1 MTDREKA
8 GLRGPVKLC
17 VEEKERI
24 SPRWKSSKTTEYG
37 PHGRHLTTRITN
49 SNGLEWVI
57 TKTYDVDGRVVKTAS
72 GNSGEPAA
80 ETLYTYDEA
89 GRLQEIRDADEKGN
103 LTSYRYHQQAR
114 KTEIKTVGLGVIEG
128 YRKAAMVA
136 GSSLWDV
143 PQIDMGLSSVGSIA
157 ILYDERDLPIELQI
171 LDSKERVVSRCIRT
185 YDVNGRIMEENY
197 IPENPASGRSS
208 GELDDKQFETMNE
221 ASKMVFSGRRGTGKS
236 FTYDSQGRVTE
247 VRDRNWAADTVTT
260 TGYNEHGDKSE
271 ERMTTTNNLALPIDG
286 VSEMPPVQVARGNQ

>member
-1 MTDREKA
+1 
-8 GLRGPVKLC
+8 
-17 VEEKERI
+17 
-24 SPRWKSSKTTEYG
+24 
-37 PHGRHLTTRITN
+37 
-49 SNGLEWVI
+49 
-57 TKTYDVDGRVVKTAS
+57 
-72 GNSGEPAA
+72 
-80 ETLYTYDEA
+80 
-89 GRLQEIRDADEKGN
+89 
-103 LTSYRYHQQAR
+103 
-114 KTEIKTVGLGVIEG
+114 
-128 YRKAAMVA
+128 MVA

-157 ILYDERDLPIELQI
+157 ILYDESDRPIELQI

-221 ASKMVFSGRRGTGKS
+221 ALKMVFSGRRGTGKS

-286 VSEMPPVQVARGNQ
+286 VSEMPPGAGGPWEPMIATAQERTLLTIVEYRYEYQNGNWTERTKVHRQVVDSSESGARSKVYRRTLTYF